1 MPCRLDAR
9 RHAAALIRVR
19 TSASNAPRLTYT
31 HGRTA
36 RVEGLAASLV
46 AHEPW
51 LTPRGGRPCPDSRV
65 GRSRR
70 RSRAAQVLQTLRVSV
85 ARRAGC
91 SACCSCP
98 FLAPRSVRIRV
109 RVCGFRGTWEG
120 ATSTRTTGELLPAR
134 AAGAAGLC
142 VPLRA
147 PAEALRNLPLP
158 HPGTARATDCRRE
171 RVRALCVLSGGPEH
185 TVETP
190 RAPRLP
196 SASSTVEASLVPVS
210 RSLRRLQRA
219 VRSGQGIGLLT
230 AARAPPA
237 RSLADPSTSPRPH
250 TPGAQRRRV
259 CRASRPLTVAKSR
272 FAAQTLTLTL
282 TPTQALTL
290 ALTLSA
296 CRCRCRQAVADG
308 GHAGRAAGQPR
319 ASGARE
325 HGAREHGSGL
335 VVV

>member
-1 MPCRLDAR
+1 M
-9 RHAAALIRVR
+9 
-19 TSASNAPRLTYT
+19 
-31 HGRTA
+31 
-36 RVEGLAASLV
+36 
-46 AHEPW
+46 
-51 LTPRGGRPCPDSRV
+51 
-65 GRSRR
+65 
-70 RSRAAQVLQTLRVSV
+70 
-85 ARRAGC
+85 
-91 SACCSCP
+91 
-98 FLAPRSVRIRV
+98 

-158 HPGTARATDCRRE
+158 HPETARATGCRRE
-171 RVRALCVLSGGPEH
+171 RVRALCVLSGGAEH

-196 SASSTVEASLVPVS
+196 SASSMVEARLVPVS

-219 VRSGQGIGLLT
+219 VRSGPGSALLT

-259 CRASRPLTVAKSR
+259 GRASRPLAFAKSR

-296 CRCRCRQAVADG
+296 CRSRCRQAVADG

-319 ASGARE
+319 ASGSCLSSTRCASRGCAARVSVSARVPDSYPHPHPGIE
-325 HGAREHGSGL
+325 HTASLQRSVPRKVRSLCRASLGRR
-335 VVV
+335 

>member
-1 MPCRLDAR
+1 M
-9 RHAAALIRVR
+9 
-19 TSASNAPRLTYT
+19 
-31 HGRTA
+31 
-36 RVEGLAASLV
+36 
-46 AHEPW
+46 
-51 LTPRGGRPCPDSRV
+51 
-65 GRSRR
+65 
-70 RSRAAQVLQTLRVSV
+70 
-85 ARRAGC
+85 
-91 SACCSCP
+91 
-98 FLAPRSVRIRV
+98 
-109 RVCGFRGTWEG
+109 
-120 ATSTRTTGELLPAR
+120 
-134 AAGAAGLC
+134 
-142 VPLRA
+142 PLRA

-158 HPGTARATDCRRE
+158 HPETARATGCRRE
-171 RVRALCVLSGGPEH
+171 RVRALCVLSGGAEH

-219 VRSGQGIGLLT
+219 VRSGQGIALLT

-250 TPGAQRRRV
+250 TPGGQRRRV

-296 CRCRCRQAVADG
+296 CRSRCRQAVADG

-319 ASGARE
+319 ASGSCLSSTRCASRGCAARVSVS
-325 HGAREHGSGL
+325 ARVRTLTHTLTLALASSTRPRCSAVCRARCALSVMRHLAGGDVQVPKANDAVAHSVRSGRQAW
-335 VVV
+335 VISRFPAQMYGEETAAAPEE